1 MVKCYL
7 RYCDD
12 FALFSNDKKLL
23 NEIKFKIIEFLETEL
38 KLSLSKCDLFRTTQG
53 VDFLGYRHFKDYI
66 LIRKSTVKRVKDITE
81 IFNKELIFTSFSISR
96 SNVQGCEKYITI
108 QFKETETSPLRIAFT
123 SSQVLMDQ
131 FLEYEEQLPFVAT
144 IKKVNR
150 YMTLT

>member
-1 MVKCYL
+1 MTDETKKPHKFSE
-7 RYCDD
+7 
-12 FALFSNDKKLL
+12 FAKIRTKL
-23 NEIKFKIIEFLETEL
+23 EGE
-38 KLSLSKCDLFRTTQG
+38 
-53 VDFLGYRHFKDYI
+53 
-66 LIRKSTVKRVKDITE
+66 RVKDITE

-96 SNVQGCEKYITI
+96 SKVQGCEKYITI